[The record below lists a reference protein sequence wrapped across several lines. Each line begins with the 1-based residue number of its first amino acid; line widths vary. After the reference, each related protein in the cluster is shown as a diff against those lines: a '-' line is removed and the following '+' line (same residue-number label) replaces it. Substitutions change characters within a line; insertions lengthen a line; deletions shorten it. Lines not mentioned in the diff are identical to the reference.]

1 MITSVLEYLESRT
14 ATGLVNLKLEIVNG
28 YIVLLCPVTKK
39 KRFQPSVDA
48 GSLTWLAYTSGRSEK
63 AGNTGVACVTPL
75 ARPPHRPPPL
85 ELRFNLVAKYG
96 RSILK
101 ASPSLPKDPEAA
113 TDMGWRTDTASG
125 RAERVGGPQQAC
137 ASTRERNEERMYVA
151 ELLLEYRAHSRA
163 VHQAIER
170 DAKDP
175 QFMAMLSKLG
185 PVKVDHHMQ
194 TVRPAQQGA
203 DQVQRVFQ
211 ARQRSEEDAR
221 SLTPTR
227 NRMLAGTLY
236 ELLEERKSASTREEL
251 EKLASRYEIDVD
263 KLESVARFV
272 NSPSVDE
279 GSVRK
284 EVDRDGV
291 EQVKMKVRWSLFQSR
306 GGNLC

>member
-1 MITSVLEYLESRT
+1 MGGASS
-14 ATGLVNLKLEIVNG
+14 K
-28 YIVLLCPVTKK
+28 PVRHFPK
-39 KRFQPSVDA
+39 
-48 GSLTWLAYTSGRSEK
+48 
-63 AGNTGVACVTPL
+63 TPK
-75 ARPPHRPPPL
+75 PPPTWAGVRTPRPD
-85 ELRFNLVAKYG
+85 EPSASAGPSRPAPLR
-96 RSILK
+96 
-101 ASPSLPKDPEAA
+101 ASETK
-113 TDMGWRTDTASG
+113 
-125 RAERVGGPQQAC
+125 
-137 ASTRERNEERMYVA
+137 NE
-151 ELLLEYRAHSRA
+151 S
-163 VHQAIER
+163 IER

-194 TVRPAQQGA
+194 TVRPGA

-291 EQVKMKVRWSLFQSR
+291 EQVKMKVR
-306 GGNLC
+306 